1 MFSSFFDP
9 TPFGQIAQGVATLV
23 LLATLHHRR
32 QRHRSNARS
41 NATLPSYISEGNAHV
56 VFHYDSHH
64 VLRVPKTFRPRTTA
78 SLAQRITQ
86 HLWSQLLGEQYVLVP
101 QPHVLRSPALG
112 ALNAVLV
119 ALEKQHKRPP
129 QRLGQF
135 LQGDAL
141 NSTTGELLL
150 NALCLP
156 PFWEHPWP
164 EQAPPPPPPLLPPP
178 CWSIEI
184 KPKAGCLP
192 SAPHILA
199 NSPKHWYSRYHMHQH
214 YKVKQH
220 AIQEISLYS
229 PLDFFA
235 KDVNRVKK
243 ALGHLWDHPQNN
255 FKLFRNGQRQSIVP
269 GHNKKGMLLQV
280 TAAVLMQEHQVRSNV
295 LGVQQRDVLDFE
307 KEYWASWLK
316 RNGGTGV
323 EAATPK
329 GIYRCHMD
337 GETMNDVQ
345 NFVLARTAMDC
356 SLVLSF
362 SPLDHSDGVGKRA
375 VVGRTQTK
383 ERGGVVHVKDEETN
397 EGLWY
402 QYRVVVVDLDLKPMG
417 KLKKWVELDERIV
430 AHFYKTEH
438 GCREC
443 RGVRKDL

>member
-1 MFSSFFDP
+1 
-9 TPFGQIAQGVATLV
+9 
-23 LLATLHHRR
+23 
-32 QRHRSNARS
+32 
-41 NATLPSYISEGNAHV
+41 
-56 VFHYDSHH
+56 
-64 VLRVPKTFRPRTTA
+64 
-78 SLAQRITQ
+78 
-86 HLWSQLLGEQYVLVP
+86 
-101 QPHVLRSPALG
+101 
-112 ALNAVLV
+112 
-119 ALEKQHKRPP
+119 
-129 QRLGQF
+129 
-135 LQGDAL
+135 
-141 NSTTGELLL
+141 
-150 NALCLP
+150 
-156 PFWEHPWP
+156 
-164 EQAPPPPPPLLPPP
+164 
-178 CWSIEI
+178 
-184 KPKAGCLP
+184 
-192 SAPHILA
+192 
-199 NSPKHWYSRYHMHQH
+199 MHQH

-255 FKLFRNGQRQSIVP
+255 FKLFRNGQRQFIVP